1 MAEDGAVAAVLPA
14 GAVVA
19 VSLVR
24 AVAVVLAAVSAM
36 AAEGAGARGSVTT
49 VLAAPCGKDTEEI
62 GTFMVNLP
70 KGNGRRQGSC

>member
-1 MAEDGAVAAVLPA
+1 MAEDWAVAAVLPA
-14 GAVVA
+14 GAGA
-19 VSLVR
+19 VSLAREVVV
-24 AVAVVLAAVSAM
+24 ALAVVSVEV

-49 VLAAPCGKDTEEI
+49 VLAAPCGRDTEEI